1 MANVLMNIFIVYSSD
16 LIVYANVH
24 LLLWK
29 TLYYYF
35 SCNFVEMCY
44 LLRCALFGNKM
55 HVQTND
61 NLESTSQT

>member
-29 TLYYYF
+29 TLYYF

-44 LLRCALFGNKM
+44 LLRYALFSNKM